1 MKQRI
6 LFILKYYLFFVAVFV
21 FQKPVFMMYHHKPEV
36 GFGDALSVIWS
47 GLAMDLTTAG
57 YMTALPLLAVWVA
70 LWIRGEWIDRFLR
83 IYSGIVLGLIA
94 LILVSDMVL
103 FEYWGSH
110 IDNTALFYLKSPVDA
125 AASLSYLVILL
136 AFLMIV
142 LLATLLFILLRKSVL
157 RSAVSSFSSDKKG
170 KQMLWFLLLLALLM
184 VTIRG
189 GVGVSTMNV
198 GRAYFSG
205 NMFLNQSA
213 INPVFNLFYS
223 LSHQEKEDIHYNF
236 LTDEDA
242 KAAFATLREDSTDND
257 FPRLLNTSRPN
268 VILIVLESFSAKV
281 IEPLGGLADVTPNIN
296 RLSNEAI
303 FFTNFKANSFRT
315 DRGLISL
322 LSGTPSLP
330 TSPLMNFPN
339 KLNRLPSISGSLKQ
353 QGYDLSML
361 YGGDINFANMRQYF
375 VCSGFENIASEENF
389 LITDRLTKWGAPD
402 QITFPFFYESIRR
415 QQKQPFMKMF
425 LTLSSHE
432 PFDVPTRK
440 FDEPYLNAVHYT
452 DSCLGHFIEQLKKLP
467 VWKNTLVIL
476 MPDHSVLFPI
486 TMQNQDL
493 ERYQIPM
500 LWLGGAI
507 RQPMKID
514 TLAAQS
520 DLAATLLAQMNVKA
534 AGFKFSRNLLKKST
548 PKCAFFSY
556 INGFGFLTKG
566 NAFVYDCGANQTVLK
581 QGANAHETETQG
593 KAFIQMLLKDF
604 NER

>member
-1 MKQRI
+1 M
-6 LFILKYYLFFVAVFV
+6 L
-21 FQKPVFMMYHHKPEV
+21 YHHKPEV
-36 GFGDALSVIWS
+36 GFADALAVMWH

-57 YMTALPLLAVWVA
+57 YMTLLPFLAVWIA
-70 LWIRGEWIDRFLR
+70 LWLRGRWIDRFLR

-94 LILVSDMVL
+94 LILVSDLVL

-125 AASLSYLVILL
+125 AASVSVWVILL

-142 LLATLLFILLRKSVL
+142 LLTTLLFVLIRKSVL
-157 RSAVSSFSSDKKG
+157 KSVVSSFSNEKKS
-170 KQMLWFLLLLALLM
+170 KQSLWFALLM
-184 VTIRG
+184 ALLVVTIRG

-205 NMFLNQSA
+205 NMFLNQAA
-213 INPVFNLFYS
+213 INPAFNLFYS
-223 LSHQEKEDIHYNF
+223 LSHQDKEDIHYDF
-236 LTDEDA
+236 LNEEDA
-242 KAAFATLREDSTDND
+242 LAAFSTLKEDSIDTD
-257 FPRLLNTSRPN
+257 FPRLLNTTRPN
-268 VILIVLESFSAKV
+268 VILIVLEGFSAK
-281 IEPLGGLADVTPNIN
+281 IISPLGGLPDVTPNIN
-296 RLSNEAI
+296 RLSSEGI
-303 FFTNFKANSFRT
+303 LFTNFKANSFRT

-330 TSPLMNFPN
+330 TTPLMKFPT

-389 LITDRLTKWGAPD
+389 PITDRLTKWGAPD
-402 QITFPFFYESIRR
+402 HITFPFFYNSIRN

-440 FDEPYLNAVHYT
+440 FDAPYLNAVHYT
-452 DSCLGHFIEQLKKLP
+452 DSCLGIFISQLKKLP
-467 VWKNTLVIL
+467 VWKNSLVIL
-476 MPDHSVLFPI
+476 IPDHSVLFPK
-486 TMQNQDL
+486 TMQNQDP
-493 ERYQIPM
+493 ERYDIPM

-507 RQPMKID
+507 KQPMKID

-520 DLAATLLAQMNVKA
+520 DLAATLLAQMDVPAK
-534 AGFKFSRNLLKKST
+534 GFKFSRNFLKKST
-548 PKCAFFSY
+548 PKCVFFSY

-566 NAFVYDCGANQTVLK
+566 NSFVYDCGANQTILK
-581 QGANAHETETQG
+581 EGSNAHENETKG
-593 KAFIQMLLKDF
+593 KAYIQMLLKDF

>member
-1 MKQRI
+1 M
-6 LFILKYYLFFVAVFV
+6 
-21 FQKPVFMMYHHKPEV
+21 
-36 GFGDALSVIWS
+36 W
-47 GLAMDLTTAG
+47 LA
-57 YMTALPLLAVWVA
+57 
-70 LWIRGEWIDRFLR
+70 
-83 IYSGIVLGLIA
+83 
-94 LILVSDMVL
+94 
-103 FEYWGSH
+103 
-110 IDNTALFYLKSPVDA
+110 
-125 AASLSYLVILL
+125 
-136 AFLMIV
+136 
-142 LLATLLFILLRKSVL
+142 
-157 RSAVSSFSSDKKG
+157 
-170 KQMLWFLLLLALLM
+170 LLLALLV

-189 GVGVSTMNV
+189 GVGVSTMNI

-213 INPVFNLFYS
+213 INPAFNLFYS

-236 LTDEDA
+236 LNDEDA
-242 KAAFATLREDSTDND
+242 KAAFATLREDSTDTE
-257 FPRLLNTSRPN
+257 FPRLLNTNRPN
-268 VILIVLESFSAKV
+268 IILIVLESFSAKV
-281 IEPLGGLADVTPNIN
+281 IAPLGGLHDVTPNLN
-296 RLSNEAI
+296 RLSSEGI

-330 TSPLMNFPN
+330 TTPLMKFPT

-389 LITDRLTKWGAPD
+389 PITDRLTKWGAPD
-402 QITFPFFYESIRR
+402 HITFPYLYESICN
-415 QQKQPFMKMF
+415 QQKHPFMKMF

-440 FDEPYLNAVHYT
+440 FDVPYLNAIHYT
-452 DSCLGHFIEQLKKLP
+452 DSCLGHFIDQLKKLP

-476 MPDHSVLFPI
+476 MPDHSVLYPK
-486 TMQNQDL
+486 TMQNQDP
-493 ERYQIPM
+493 ERYRIPM

-520 DLAATLLAQMNVKA
+520 DLAATLLAQMDVQAK
-534 AGFKFSRNLLKKST
+534 GFKFSRNFLKKST
-548 PKCAFFSY
+548 PKCTYFSY
-556 INGFGFLTKG
+556 INGFGFLTKD
-566 NAFVYDCGANQTVLK
+566 NAYVYDCGANQTILK
-581 QGANAHETETQG
+581 VGTAVHENETKG
-593 KAFIQMLLKDF
+593 KAYIQMLLKDF

>member
-21 FQKPVFMMYHHKPEV
+21 FQKPVFMLYHHKPEV
-36 GFGDALSVIWS
+36 GIGDALAVIWS
-47 GLAMDLTTAG
+47 GLAMDMTTAG
-57 YMTALPLLAVWVA
+57 YMTILPLLFVWIAMWVRGG
-70 LWIRGEWIDRFLR
+70 WINKLLR
-83 IYSGIVLGLIA
+83 IYSGTILSLIV
-94 LILVSDMVL
+94 LILVSDIIL

-110 IDNTALFYLKSPVDA
+110 IDNTALFYLRSPVDA
-125 AASLSYLVILL
+125 AASVSYGLIFAEIFMVTLISIILS
-136 AFLMIV
+136 
-142 LLATLLFILLRKSVL
+142 ILLRKFVFKHS
-157 RSAVSSFSSDKKG
+157 VSSLSNLNKV
-170 KQMLWFLLLLALLM
+170 KQSIGFLLLTVVLAI
-184 VTIRG
+184 TIRG
-189 GVGVSTMNV
+189 GIGVSTMNV

-213 INPVFNLFYS
+213 INPAFNLFYS
-223 LSHQEKEDIHYNF
+223 LTHQDKEDIHYNF
-236 LTDEDA
+236 MNDKEA
-242 KAAFATLREDSTDND
+242 NVAFNTLKEDSTDTE
-257 FPRLLNTSRPN
+257 FPHLLNTTRPN
-268 VILIVLESFSAKV
+268 IILIVLESFSAK
-281 IEPLGGLADVTPNIN
+281 IIAPLGGLPDVTPNIN
-296 RLSNEAI
+296 RLSNEGI

-330 TSPLMNFPN
+330 TTPLMKFPS
-339 KLNRLPSISGSLKQ
+339 KLNHLPSISGSLKQ

-389 LITDRLTKWGAPD
+389 SITDRLTKWGAPD
-402 QITFPFFYESIRR
+402 HITFPYLFKSICN

-440 FDEPYLNAVHYT
+440 FNEPYLNATHYT
-452 DSCLGHFIEQLKKLP
+452 DSCLGHFIDQLKKLP

-476 MPDHSVLFPI
+476 IPDHSVLFPK
-486 TMQNQDL
+486 TMQNQDP

-520 DLAATLLAQMNVKA
+520 DLAATLLAQMDVSAKV
-534 AGFKFSRNLLKKST
+534 FTFSRNFLKKST

-556 INGFGFLTKG
+556 IYGFGFLSKD
-566 NAFVYDCGANQTVLK
+566 NAFVYDCGANQTILK
-581 QGANAHETETQG
+581 KGLNASENEKKG
-593 KAFIQMLLKDF
+593 KAYIQTLLKDF

>member
-6 LFILKYYLFFVAVFV
+6 LFILKYYLFFVAGFV
-21 FQKPVFMMYHHKPEV
+21 LQKPFFMLYHHKPEV
-36 GFGDALSVIWS
+36 GFTDALAVMWN

-57 YMTALPLLAVWVA
+57 YMTLLPLLAVWVSPW
-70 LWIRGEWIDRFLR
+70 LGGRWIDRFLR

-94 LILVSDMVL
+94 LILVSDLVL

-125 AASLSYLVILL
+125 AASVSYWVILL

-142 LLATLLFILLRKSVL
+142 LLASFLFVLLRKSVL
-157 RSAVSSFSSDKKG
+157 KSVVSSFSTEKNG
-170 KQMLWFLLLLALLM
+170 KQSLWFVLLLVLLS

-189 GVGVSTMNV
+189 GVGVSTMNI

-213 INPVFNLFYS
+213 INPAFNLFYS

-236 LTDEDA
+236 LSDENA
-242 KAAFATLREDSTDND
+242 KAAFATLHEDSTDTEY
-257 FPRLLNTSRPN
+257 PRLLNTTRPN
-268 VILIVLESFSAKV
+268 IILIVLESFSAKV
-281 IEPLGGLADVTPNIN
+281 IAPLGGLPDVTPNMN
-296 RLSNEAI
+296 RLSSEGI

-330 TSPLMNFPN
+330 TTPLMKFPT

-389 LITDRLTKWGAPD
+389 PITDRLTKWGAPD
-402 QITFPFFYESIRR
+402 HITFPYLYESIRK

-440 FDEPYLNAVHYT
+440 FDVPYLNAIHYT
-452 DSCLGHFIEQLKKLP
+452 DSCLGHFIDQLKKLP

-476 MPDHSVLFPI
+476 MPDHSVLFPK
-486 TMQNQDL
+486 TMQNQDP
-493 ERYQIPM
+493 ERYRIPM

-520 DLAATLLAQMNVKA
+520 DLAATLLAQMDVQAK
-534 AGFKFSRNLLKKST
+534 GFKFSRNFLKKST
-548 PKCAFFSY
+548 PKCAYFSY

-566 NAFVYDCGANQTVLK
+566 NAYVYDCGANQTILK
-581 QGANAHETETQG
+581 EGNCAHENEIKG
-593 KAFIQMLLKDF
+593 KAYIQMLLKDF
-604 NER
+604 NGR